1 MKIDRRSLLKNGAV
15 AGGIVVAPAAVH
27 AYEAPALTIFDS
39 RALASR
45 AFAHGQR
52 GAKIDVAQEDA
63 QLWRS
68 LRNANKGRVEGL
80 TSWSDWV
87 LVRGLLEERGL
98 RVKTENAKRAH
109 CSAGPW
115 LERKHIIMS
124 DARSCK
130 QYAPGLCASESLVI

>member
-1 MKIDRRSLLKNGAV
+1 MRIDRRSLLKSGAV
-15 AGGIVVAPAAVH
+15 AGGIVAAPVAARAFKPQ
-27 AYEAPALTIFDS
+27 ALTIFDS
-39 RALASR
+39 RALPSR

-68 LRNANKGRVEGL
+68 LRTASKGRIEGL

-98 RVKTENAKRAH
+98 RVKAEAKTGALFRWTMA
-109 CSAGPW
+109 
-115 LERKHIIMS
+115 
-124 DARSCK
+124 
-130 QYAPGLCASESLVI
+130 

>member
-1 MKIDRRSLLKNGAV
+1 MRIDRRSLLKSGAV
-15 AGGIVVAPAAVH
+15 AGGIVAAPVAARAFKPQ
-27 AYEAPALTIFDS
+27 ALTIFDS
-39 RALASR
+39 RALPSR

-68 LRNANKGRVEGL
+68 LRTASKGRIEGL

-98 RVKTENAKRAH
+98 RVKAEAK
-109 CSAGPW
+109 AGTLFRW
-115 LERKHIIMS
+115 TM
-124 DARSCK
+124 A
-130 QYAPGLCASESLVI
+130 